1 MKMCS
6 IKNLVKLLRFIK
18 IVFFISVLS
27 ISKLY
32 AQSFEVALANAYSN
46 HPLLFSERIEGK
58 VVTEEVADAL
68 SGWEPKVY
76 LDGSLGKRLVTT
88 KVKSKSADTKNNAP
102 ISVGLVVSKKLY
114 DGGKTTQSVKIA
126 DAKFKLSQSKLLLIE
141 NKVLLN
147 AAKSYFNLIEE
158 FSLLEIAIKNNEVIE
173 RQLEATR
180 DRYEVGDLTVTDV
193 SQAEARFSDANANLV
208 KAKADLDIAKASFFS
223 DIGIEA
229 EKVFYP
235 ESLPILPESIEVFM
249 NNIAKSNPDIIL
261 ANNVRFLAQQELD
274 LALKEMKPSVD
285 LQASVNQAWDPNT
298 FFEEQRYFDVSANLS
313 WPLYK
318 GGKEKSLIR
327 KFNQKL
333 MKSRTEID
341 NSIRIVAEQAMI
353 IWNKIESLK
362 SQITAFKASI
372 HANEVA
378 LEGVI
383 QEENVG
389 ARTVIDV
396 LDAENELFRARANL
410 IKVNTEL
417 YIANYELLALSGK
430 MNARS
435 LNLPVESFYNNED
448 YYNSIKG
455 GSNSDSNMSILDL
468 IK

>member
-1 MKMCS
+1 MYF
-6 IKNLVKLLRFIK
+6 IKNFIK
-18 IVFFISVLS
+18 ILSVIKIAIFILILS

-58 VVTEEVADAL
+58 VVTEEVAEAL

-88 KVKSKSADTKNNAP
+88 KVKSKSSDTKNNMP
-102 ISVGLVVSKKLY
+102 VSIGLIVSKKIY
-114 DGGKTTQSVKIA
+114 DGGKTSQSIKIA
-126 DAKFKLSQSKLLLIE
+126 DAKFKLSQSRLLLIE
-141 NKVLLN
+141 NEVLLD
-147 AAKSYFNLIEE
+147 AAISYFNLIEE
-158 FSLLEIAIKNNEVIE
+158 FSLLDIAIKNNEVIK

-208 KAKADLDIAKASFFS
+208 KARADLDIAKASFFS
-223 DIGIEA
+223 DIGIES

-235 ESLPILPESIEVFM
+235 ENLPILPESLEAVM
-249 NNIAKSNPDIIL
+249 NDISKSNPNIIL
-261 ANNVRFLAQQELD
+261 ANNARSLAQQELD

-285 LQASVNQAWDPNT
+285 LQASVNQSWDPNT

-327 KFNQKL
+327 KYNQKL
-333 MKSRTEID
+333 IKSRTEID
-341 NSIRIVAEQAMI
+341 NSIRLTAEEAMI
-353 IWNKIESLK
+353 IWNRIQSLK
-362 SQITAFKASI
+362 SQITAFESSI

-430 MNARS
+430 MNARN
-435 LNLPVESFYNNED
+435 LNLPVESFYNNLD
-448 YYNSIKG
+448 YYNSVKG
-455 GSNSDSNMSILDL
+455 GSNNNSNKSLLDL
-468 IK
+468 IN